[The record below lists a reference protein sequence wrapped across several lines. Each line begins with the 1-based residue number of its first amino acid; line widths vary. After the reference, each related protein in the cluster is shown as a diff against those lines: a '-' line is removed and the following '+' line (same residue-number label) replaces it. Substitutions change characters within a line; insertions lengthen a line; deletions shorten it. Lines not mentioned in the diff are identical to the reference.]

1 MTPDPRRTLPSVD
14 RLLQADGVR
23 DLLATAPR
31 NLVVAAVRDALAP
44 ARVPRAA
51 GAAARGPVPEDW
63 SEEIREPV
71 ARRSSP
77 SLHPVLNAT
86 GVVLHTNLGRA
97 PLAASAVAAMVA
109 VAGGYSATEFD

>member
-31 NLVVAAVRDALAP
+31 NLVVAAVRDALAA
-44 ARVPRAA
+44 ARVS
-51 GAAARGPVPEDW
+51 RGPVPEDW
-63 SEEIREPV
+63 AEESRERV